1 MFCYD
6 EGVRWKAGPLAD
18 FPPVP
23 LTLEGSSLLHQF
35 FRFDWKAWR
44 ACAPGDRKRIVA
56 EATAA
61 LQRLER
67 ADADAPVRTA
77 LFSQLGHKGDLI
89 LMHFRDSLEALNQV
103 ELDLA
108 QTELYGY
115 LSLVHSY
122 VSVVELGL
130 YESTRKTYEAAG
142 KREQHS
148 PEWKAEV
155 DAVLQRQAAAMAP
168 RLYPAVPE
176 AKYLCFYPMDRKRG
190 EQVNWYSVPFA
201 DRQRMMHDH
210 GLIGRRYGDRVKQ
223 IISGSIGMDDWE
235 WGVDLFADDPVVFK
249 KLIYEM
255 RFDEVSAVYA
265 LFGQFFISVRLPIE
279 KLGGWLAG
287 KL

>member
-1 MFCYD
+1 LSD
-6 EGVRWKAGPLAD
+6 LSPA

-23 LTLEGSSLLHQF
+23 LTLEGSFLLHQF

-44 ACAPGDRKRIVA
+44 CCAQGERKEIVA
-56 EATAA
+56 EAVAV

-67 ADADAPVRTA
+67 ADTKSDAPVQTA

-89 LMHFRDSLEALNQV
+89 LVHFRDSLEALNQV

-108 QTELYGY
+108 QTKLYDF
-115 LSLVHSY
+115 LDLRHSY
-122 VSVVELGL
+122 ISVVELGL
-130 YESTRKTYEAAG
+130 YESSRKTYEAATAKG
-142 KREQHS
+142 FEAHT
-148 PEWKAEV
+148 PEWNAEI
-155 DAVLQRQAAAMAP
+155 AASLQRGSDAMAP
-168 RLYPAVPE
+168 RLFPAVPE

-190 EQVNWYSVPFA
+190 EQINWYTVPFA

-210 GLIGRRYGDRVKQ
+210 GLIGRRYGDVVKQ

-279 KLGGWLAG
+279 KFGSWLEG
-287 KL
+287 KLGV

>member
-1 MFCYD
+1 
-6 EGVRWKAGPLAD
+6 LAD

-44 ACAPGDRKRIVA
+44 KLAPAERERIAA
-56 EATAA
+56 EAVQA
-61 LQRLER
+61 LHKLER
-67 ADADAPVRTA
+67 EHAGAPVRTA

-89 LMHFRDSLEALNQV
+89 LVHFRESLEALNQV

-108 QTELYGY
+108 QTELYDF
-115 LSLVHSY
+115 LDLHHSY

-130 YESTRKTYEAAG
+130 YESSRKTYEAATAKG
-142 KREQHS
+142 FDTHS
-148 PEWKAEV
+148 PEWTAEI
-155 DAVLQRQAAAMAP
+155 ASTLQRQAGAMAP
-168 RLYPAVPE
+168 RLFPAVPE
-176 AKYLCFYPMDRKRG
+176 SKYLCFYPMDRKRG
-190 EQVNWYSVPFA
+190 EHVNWYTVPFA
-201 DRQRMMHDH
+201 ERQRMMHLH
-210 GLIGRRYGDRVKQ
+210 GLIGRRYGDVVRQ

-235 WGVDLFADDPVVFK
+235 WGVDLFADDPVTFK

-265 LFGQFFISVRLPIE
+265 LFGQFFIGVRLPVE
-279 KLGGWLAG
+279 KLGGWLSG